1 MAGERLLLIED
12 DPMIVDAL
20 SYSLGREGFELLT
33 AGDGEEG
40 LRIAIESRP
49 DLVLLDLMLP
59 GMGGLEVCRELR
71 RVSTVPILMVTA
83 KGEETDR
90 VVGLELG
97 ADDYIV
103 KPYSTRELVARI
115 RANLRRAAVAAPP
128 ACAPVVT
135 VGPLRIDL
143 ARREVVREG
152 QLVHLSYR
160 EFELLRAL
168 LEAGGAVVTREQLLD
183 RVWGEEWVGDP
194 RTLDVHMRW
203 LREKLEAE
211 PGKPCLLLTARNVGY
226 RMVTAGEL
234 R

>member
-1 MAGERLLLIED
+1 MSGERLLLIED

-20 SYSLGREGFELLT
+20 SYSLSKEGFELLT
-33 AGDGEEG
+33 ARDGESG
-40 LRIAIESRP
+40 LRAAIESRP

-59 GMGGLEVCRELR
+59 GLSGLEVCRELR
-71 RVSTVPILMVTA
+71 RVSSVPILMVTA

-115 RANLRRAAVAAPP
+115 RANLRRAAA
-128 ACAPVVT
+128 VT
-135 VGPLRIDL
+135 TVPSQVIAIGGLRVDL
-143 ARREVVREG
+143 ARREVARDG
-152 QLVHLSYR
+152 QPVHLSYR
-160 EFELLRAL
+160 EFELLLAL
-168 LEAGGAVVTREQLLD
+168 LQAQGSVVTRERLLD
-183 RVWGEEWVGDP
+183 QVWGREWVGDS

-203 LREKLEAE
+203 LREKLESE
-211 PGKPCLLLTARNVGY
+211 PGKPRLFLTVRNVGY

>member
-1 MAGERLLLIED
+1 MAGERLLVVED
-12 DPMIVDAL
+12 DVMILDAL
-20 SYSLGREGFELLT
+20 RYSLAKEGFDVIA
-33 AGDGEEG
+33 AGDGPEG
-40 LRIAIESRP
+40 LRLALEGRP

-59 GMGGLEVCRELR
+59 GMSGLEVCREIR
-71 RVSTVPILMVTA
+71 KVSQVPILMVTA

-115 RANLRRAAVAAPP
+115 RTNLRRAAAVP
-128 ACAPVVT
+128 
-135 VGPLRIDL
+135 GPTTSFTLGELAIDT
-143 ARREVVREG
+143 ARREVAKGGRS
-152 QLVHLSYR
+152 VHLSFR
-160 EFELLRAL
+160 EFELLIAL
-168 LEAGGAVVTREQLLD
+168 LEARGAVVLREQLLN
-183 RVWGEEWVGDP
+183 RVWGQDWVGDP

-211 PGKPCLLLTARNVGY
+211 PSTPRLLLTVRNVGY
-226 RMVTAGEL
+226 RLVTPEEL

>member
-1 MAGERLLLIED
+1 MAGERLLVVED
-12 DPMIVDAL
+12 DAMILDAL
-20 SYSLGREGFELLT
+20 RYSLGKEGFDVLA
-33 AGDGEEG
+33 AGDGPEG
-40 LRIAIESRP
+40 LRLALEARP

-59 GMGGLEVCRELR
+59 GMSGLEVCREIR
-71 RVSTVPILMVTA
+71 KVSQIPILMVTA

-115 RANLRRAAVAAPP
+115 RTNLRRSAMSLP
-128 ACAPVVT
+128 
-135 VGPLRIDL
+135 GPTTSMRLGELVIDI
-143 ARREVVREG
+143 ARRDVTRAG
-152 QLVHLSYR
+152 KSVHLSFR
-160 EFELLRAL
+160 EFELLVAL
-168 LEAGGAVVTREQLLD
+168 LEARGAVVLREQLLN
-183 RVWGEEWVGDP
+183 RVWGQDWVGDP

-211 PGKPCLLLTARNVGY
+211 PSTPRLFLTVRNVGY
-226 RMVTAGEL
+226 RLVTAEEL